1 MWTQVKAVL
10 IGRSLMAK
18 IDFKKELKQ
27 LYNPSAKEVTTID
40 VPAMNFLMIDGE
52 GDPKTSQQY
61 KEAVEALFSVSYA
74 IKFMIKKGT
83 GVDYGV
89 MPLEGLWWVDDMTK
103 FSTERRDEWKWTSMM
118 MQPKYVT
125 ANHVNVAIENIRK
138 KKNLPALSKLRFE
151 SFDEGAAAQILHIG
165 PYSDE
170 GPDIAKIH
178 AFIRNSGHALRGK
191 HHEIYLSDPRRT
203 AVLRQPME

>member
-1 MWTQVKAVL
+1 
-10 IGRSLMAK
+10 MAK

-27 LYNPSAKEVTTID
+27 LYNPSAKEATAID

-52 GDPKTSQQY
+52 GDPNTSQQY

-83 GVDYGV
+83 GVNYGV

-103 FSTERRDEWKWTSMM
+103 FSTERRDEWKWTSMI
-118 MQPKYVT
+118 MQPKHVT
-125 ANHVNVAIENIRK
+125 ANHVNAAIKNIRN

-170 GPDIAKIH
+170 GPNIAKIH

-191 HHEIYLSDPRRT
+191 HHEIYLSDTRRT
-203 AVLRQPME
+203 APAKLKTVLRQPME